1 MYRRKGISSILGT
14 LIFIGIL
21 FSSVMP
27 MFLMMRQADVYY
39 EQRKLEVNKLDE
51 EKALEDLAVYVT
63 PSSSTFTITL
73 INNGDIA
80 TKAIRVWENG
90 NNHSIEETILTQN
103 TTTLDP
109 IDFSDTP
116 EVNDTY
122 DIRVTTERGNS
133 FVNKNGIMTYGSEG
147 WEVEKFYINI
157 HAGGLFLH
165 VKVTNSSTGEV
176 FFDRWDTVGAG
187 YEVEVP
193 SGGTYHVLIEEK
205 IFWWTN
211 TKFDDDVTINWPPE
225 TSVDVYP

>member
-1 MYRRKGISSILGT
+1 MCNRKGISSILGT
-14 LIFIGIL
+14 LVFIGIL

-39 EQRKLEVNKLDE
+39 EQRKLEVNRLDE

-63 PSSSTFTITL
+63 PYSTNFTVTL
-73 INNGDIA
+73 INNGDVA
-80 TKAIRVWENG
+80 TKAIRVWENS

-122 DIRVTTERGNS
+122 DIRVTTERGNT
-133 FVNKNGIMTYGSEG
+133 FINKNGIMTYGSEG

-165 VKVTNSSTGEV
+165 VKVTYNSTGEV
-176 FFDRWDTVGAG
+176 IFDRWDTVGAG